1 MPMQVQESWLETPTM
16 LWNHISLV
24 LGAIFMCYG
33 DEKGGLKVRGVV
45 GGEYFCSHVHNCPA
59 PI

>member
-16 LWNHISLV
+16 LLDHISLV

-33 DEKGGLKVRGVV
+33 DEKGGVESER
-45 GGEYFCSHVHNCPA
+45 CSRRR
-59 PI
+59 ILL